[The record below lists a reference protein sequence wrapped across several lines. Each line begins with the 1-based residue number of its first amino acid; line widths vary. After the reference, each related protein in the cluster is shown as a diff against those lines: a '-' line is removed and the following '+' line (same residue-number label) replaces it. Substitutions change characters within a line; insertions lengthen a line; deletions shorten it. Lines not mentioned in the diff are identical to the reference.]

1 MYICRFCITYVG
13 FESCISETLQAMVA
27 SDNIIIHTNSYNAG
41 THLTQKNSTQKYKW
55 MSTLH
60 VSKCPDSHV

>member
-1 MYICRFCITYVG
+1 MTLFLHMYICRFCITYVG

-41 THLTQKNSTQKYKW
+41 KHLTQKKQYTKVQ
-55 MSTLH
+55 LDVH
-60 VSKCPDSHV
+60 RACE